1 MSKIKILGK
10 LNPKQY
16 SEMLNHLTRKKIKN
30 PFIEA
35 EDIVVD
41 KKPEVETMEAVN
53 AFMRRNPV
61 EKADG
66 GRIGFYPGGSV
77 EQFGQQIK
85 DSYLKG
91 KSITKINE
99 ELFPGVDKTTTID
112 SFIDSVKKGLAPIK
126 ITKKELA
133 TRPITKQG
141 RGQAGEA
148 QKRLKTFVETFEKEK
163 GRLPSSR
170 ELRKFG
176 NFDFYTIKNAVDA
189 GDIKILDPSTAAR
202 IGQQVSQ
209 GVNEQLLKLS
219 KSKTIDNIFKTGKTS
234 IKDIDKVKKVIG
246 PVSNSQAATRLLQ
259 LASIYGEKGIEEDR
273 GLNIKPKFKKNALK
287 ILKSSPYN
295 NYLRNLN
302 EALIGKSVG
311 EPSIKGAKSRIT
323 ENPEFK
329 KTNVAKL
336 FDIDEPQGVASSVN
350 RGSTP
355 YGIFGQII
363 DANKNKIKI
372 SWDGTKSKL
381 EENVQKAISQ
391 FGVNSKEAKLAKDK
405 YNSAATK
412 VENNLNQGRLRG
424 AKKITIPKMSF
435 DAPKNTIA
443 NYKNFNT
450 TYKKAFD
457 NVFATQKYSFVIPKD
472 LKTIPQLRKE
482 VIDPNS
488 STYKQMI
495 NTLKKGFNEFDEKK
509 LFDKINN
516 ATPDSFKKILRKIP
530 RIASLNDDFTGP
542 GGFPLTAGLDSSIGV
557 RPVEE
562 EKNFIQRNPFTT
574 AAGTAAAAATT
585 KTGRNILK
593 RLAAGAFTPTG
604 IALQTAGL
612 GGLDLTTPAGR
623 LSLGAEA
630 AFAPELVKAS
640 IGATKGMKNRALQK
654 GIQQVLNL
662 GLPTRLALRAARLA
676 SPIGIATLAG
686 EGLYQGGKFAK
697 QRFEE
702 LAAMS
707 PKQRQELRSEGAR
720 QAFDPFQAAGGGLAK
735 QAGDRSGRPP
745 EKGPNSQGLL
755 SLMKRGMKI

>member
-1 MSKIKILGK
+1 MSQNKMPPDK
-10 LNPKQY
+10 Y
-16 SEMLNHLTRKKIKN
+16 SQMINHLTRKKIQN
-30 PFIEA
+30 PFIPDSAIERPKRILEIEA
-35 EDIVVD
+35 FKDFNE
-41 KKPEVETMEAVN
+41 
-53 AFMRRNPV
+53 RNPQMA
-61 EKADG
+61 EG

-126 ITKKELA
+126 ITEKELA

-209 GVNEQLLKLS
+209 GVNEQLLELS

-287 ILKSSPYN
+287 ILESSPYN

-311 EPSIKGAKSRIT
+311 ESSIKGAKSKIT
-323 ENPEFK
+323 QNPEFK
-329 KTNVAKL
+329 KTNVTKL

-542 GGFPLTAGLDSSIGV
+542 GGFPLTAGFDPNIGIKSI
-557 RPVEE
+557 EE
-562 EKNFIQRNPFTT
+562 DTFARRNPITT
-574 AAGTAAAAATT
+574 GAGLSAAGTAAVLKATGTPIKTALGKAFRGAGTRLGVLPFVGTQVKSNIDQGENIADAVVDPLVGLELSLPGVLKENIAKITKNPTAQRILNLGRFARFTTPVGAA
-585 KTGRNILK
+585 L
-593 RLAAGAFTPTG
+593 G
-604 IALQTAGL
+604 IAGL
-612 GGLDLTTPAGR
+612 GVD
-623 LSLGAEA
+623 A
-630 AFAPELVKAS
+630 AKFSRDRIREL
-640 IGATKGMKNRALQK
+640 R
-654 GIQQVLNL
+654 
-662 GLPTRLALRAARLA
+662 
-676 SPIGIATLAG
+676 
-686 EGLYQGGKFAK
+686 
-697 QRFEE
+697 
-702 LAAMS
+702 AMS
-707 PKQRQELRSEGAR
+707 PEQRQELRSEGAR
-720 QAFDPFQAAGGGLAK
+720 QAFDPFQAAGGGIAK
-735 QAGDRSGRPP
+735 LAGDRSGAMLESMNPD
-745 EKGPNSQGLL
+745 KDGLQG
-755 SLMKRGMKI
+755 LMKRVKKL

>member
-1 MSKIKILGK
+1 MT
-10 LNPKQY
+10 PKEYKQMMDY
-16 SEMLNHLTRKKIKN
+16 LTRSGIKDKVKFASDVAR
-30 PFIEA
+30 PDPKPKVQEIELF
-35 EDIVVD
+35 
-41 KKPEVETMEAVN
+41 N
-53 AFMRRNPV
+53 AFNRRNPR
-61 EKADG
+61 ADG

-91 KSITKINE
+91 KSIPKINK
-99 ELFPGVDKTTTID
+99 ELFPNVDKTTTID
-112 SFIDSVKKGLAPIK
+112 SFIDSAKKGLAPIK

-133 TRPITKQG
+133 TRPVIKEG
-141 RGQAGEA
+141 SGQATEA

-163 GRLPSSR
+163 GRLPSSQ
-170 ELRKFG
+170 ELRRLG

-189 GDIKILDPSTAAR
+189 GDVKILDPSTAAR
-202 IGQQVSQ
+202 IAQQVSQ

-219 KSKTIDNIFKTGKTS
+219 ESKTIDNIFKTGKTN
-234 IKDIDKVKKVIG
+234 IKDINKVKKVIG
-246 PVSNSQAATRLLQ
+246 NVSNSQAATRLLQ

-287 ILKSSPYN
+287 ILESSPYK

-311 EPSIKGAKSRIT
+311 EPSIKGAKSKIVQ
-323 ENPEFK
+323 NPEFK

-363 DANKNKIKI
+363 DANKNKIKT

-391 FGVNSKEAKLAKDK
+391 FGVNSKEAKLAKEK

-457 NVFATQKYSFVIPKD
+457 DVFATQKYSFVIPKD
-472 LKTIPQLRKE
+472 LRTIPQLRKE

-542 GGFPLTAGLDSSIGV
+542 GGFPLTASFDPNIGIKSI
-557 RPVEE
+557 EE
-562 EKNFIQRNPFTT
+562 DTFARRNPITT
-574 AAGTAAAAATT
+574 GAGLSAAGTAAVLKATGTPIKTALGKAFRGAGTRLGVLPFAAMQVKSNIDKGENVADAVVDPLVGLELSLPGVFKENLSKITKNPTAQRILNLGRFARLTT
-585 KTGRNILK
+585 PVGL
-593 RLAAGAFTPTG
+593 G
-604 IALQTAGL
+604 ITAAGL
-612 GGLDLTTPAGR
+612 GIDAAKAAKKRLDFLDTLTPDQKT
-623 LSLGAEA
+623 
-630 AFAPELVKAS
+630 ELFRK
-640 IGATKGMKNRALQK
+640 
-654 GIQQVLNL
+654 
-662 GLPTRLALRAARLA
+662 
-676 SPIGIATLAG
+676 
-686 EGLYQGGKFAK
+686 E
-697 QRFEE
+697 
-702 LAAMS
+702 
-707 PKQRQELRSEGAR
+707 RQEAVMQNLRGER
-720 QAFDPFQAAGGGLAK
+720 NAFDEFSAAGGGIAKLA
-735 QAGDRSGRPP
+735 GVDSGPPP
-745 EKGPNSQGLL
+745 ESGPNSQGLQG
-755 SLMKRGMKI
+755 LMKRVRNL

>member
-1 MSKIKILGK
+1 
-10 LNPKQY
+10 
-16 SEMLNHLTRKKIKN
+16 
-30 PFIEA
+30 
-35 EDIVVD
+35 
-41 KKPEVETMEAVN
+41 
-53 AFMRRNPV
+53 
-61 EKADG
+61 
-66 GRIGFYPGGSV
+66 
-77 EQFGQQIK
+77 
-85 DSYLKG
+85 
-91 KSITKINE
+91 
-99 ELFPGVDKTTTID
+99 
-112 SFIDSVKKGLAPIK
+112 
-126 ITKKELA
+126 
-133 TRPITKQG
+133 
-141 RGQAGEA
+141 
-148 QKRLKTFVETFEKEK
+148 
-163 GRLPSSR
+163 
-170 ELRKFG
+170 
-176 NFDFYTIKNAVDA
+176 VDA
-189 GDIKILDPSTAAR
+189 GDVKILDPSTAAR
-202 IGQQVSQ
+202 IAQQESQ

-219 KSKTIDNIFKTGKTS
+219 KNKTINNIFKTGKTS

-287 ILKSSPYN
+287 ILESSPYS
-295 NYLRNLN
+295 NYIRNLN

-311 EPSIKGAKSRIT
+311 EPSIKGAKSKIVQ
-323 ENPEFK
+323 NPEFK

-363 DANKNKIKI
+363 DANKNKIKVG
-372 SWDGTKSKL
+372 WDGTKSKL

-457 NVFATQKYSFVIPKD
+457 DVFTTQKYSFVIPKD

-516 ATPDSFKKILRKIP
+516 AAPDSFKKILRKIP

-557 RPVEE
+557 QPVEE
-562 EKNFIQRNPFTT
+562 EKNFIQRNPLTT
-574 AAGTAAAAATT
+574 AAGTTAAAATT
-585 KTGRNILK
+585 KTGRNILGK
-593 RLAAGAFTPTG
+593 AFRTLGTRAASIPLAGLTVAENIKKGENVADAVIDPLVGLELSFPGLFKENVAKITKNPTAQRILNLGRFARLTTPVGLG
-604 IALQTAGL
+604 ITAAGL
-612 GGLDLTTPAGR
+612 GVD
-623 LSLGAEA
+623 A
-630 AFAPELVKAS
+630 AKFSRDRIREL
-640 IGATKGMKNRALQK
+640 R
-654 GIQQVLNL
+654 
-662 GLPTRLALRAARLA
+662 
-676 SPIGIATLAG
+676 
-686 EGLYQGGKFAK
+686 
-697 QRFEE
+697 
-702 LAAMS
+702 AMS
-707 PKQRQELRSEGAR
+707 PEQRQELRSEGAR

-735 QAGDRSGRPP
+735 QAGDRSGAMLESMNPDKDGLP
-745 EKGPNSQGLL
+745 GLL
-755 SLMKRGMKI
+755 KRGKKL

>member
-1 MSKIKILGK
+1 MT
-10 LNPKQY
+10 PRDY
-16 SEMLNHLTRKKIKN
+16 SQMMAYLTR
-30 PFIEA
+30 PA
-35 EDIVVD
+35 
-41 KKPEVETMEAVN
+41 MA
-53 AFMRRNPV
+53 R
-61 EKADG
+61 G
-66 GRIGFYPGGSV
+66 GRMGYYPGGSV

-91 KSITKINE
+91 KSTPKINE
-99 ELFPGVDKTTTID
+99 ELFPGVNKTTTID
-112 SFIDSVKKGLAPIK
+112 SFIDSAKKGLAPVK

-133 TRPITKQG
+133 TRPVIKQG
-141 RGQAGEA
+141 SGQSIEA

-163 GRLPSSR
+163 GRLPSSQ
-170 ELRKFG
+170 ELRKLG

-189 GDIKILDPSTAAR
+189 GNIKILDPSTAAR
-202 IGQQVSQ
+202 IAQQVSQ

-219 KSKTIDNIFKTGKTS
+219 ESKTIDNIFKTGKTS
-234 IKDIDKVKKVIG
+234 IKDINKVKKVIG

-287 ILKSSPYN
+287 ILESSPYN

-311 EPSIKGAKSRIT
+311 EPSIKGAKSKIVQ
-323 ENPEFK
+323 NPEFK

-363 DANKNKIKI
+363 DANKNKIKVG
-372 SWDGTKSKL
+372 WDGTKSKL

-412 VENNLNQGRLRG
+412 VENNLNQERLRG

-457 NVFATQKYSFVIPKD
+457 DVFATQKYSFVIPKD
-472 LKTIPQLRKE
+472 LRTIPQLRKE

-542 GGFPLTAGLDSSIGV
+542 GGFPLTAGFDPNIGIKSI
-557 RPVEE
+557 EE
-562 EKNFIQRNPFTT
+562 DTFAKRNPITT
-574 AAGTAAAAATT
+574 GAGLSAAGTAAVLKATGTPIRTALGKAFRGAGTRLGVLPFAAMQVKSNIDKGENIADAVVDPLVGLELSLPGVFKENLSKITT
-585 KTGRNILK
+585 NPTAQRILNLGRFA
-593 RLAAGAFTPTG
+593 RFTTPVGAALGV
-604 IALQTAGL
+604 AGL
-612 GGLDLTTPAGR
+612 GVD
-623 LSLGAEA
+623 A
-630 AFAPELVKAS
+630 AKFSRDRIREL
-640 IGATKGMKNRALQK
+640 Q
-654 GIQQVLNL
+654 
-662 GLPTRLALRAARLA
+662 
-676 SPIGIATLAG
+676 
-686 EGLYQGGKFAK
+686 
-697 QRFEE
+697 
-702 LAAMS
+702 AMS
-707 PKQRQELRSEGAR
+707 PEQRQELRSEGAR
-720 QAFDPFQAAGGGLAK
+720 QAFDPFMAAGGGIAKLA
-735 QAGDRSGRPP
+735 GVSSGVAPTR
-745 EKGPNSQGLL
+745 GPNSQGLL
-755 SLMKRGMKI
+755 SLKNRVRNY

>member
-1 MSKIKILGK
+1 MT
-10 LNPKQY
+10 PRDY
-16 SEMLNHLTRKKIKN
+16 SQMMAYLTR
-30 PFIEA
+30 PA
-35 EDIVVD
+35 
-41 KKPEVETMEAVN
+41 MA
-53 AFMRRNPV
+53 R
-61 EKADG
+61 G
-66 GRIGFYPGGSV
+66 GRMGYYPGGSV

-91 KSITKINE
+91 KSTPKINE
-99 ELFPGVDKTTTID
+99 ELFPGVNKTTTID
-112 SFIDSVKKGLAPIK
+112 SFIDSAKKGLAPVK

-133 TRPITKQG
+133 TRPVIKQG
-141 RGQAGEA
+141 SGQSIEA

-163 GRLPSSR
+163 GRLPSSQ
-170 ELRKFG
+170 ELRKLG

-189 GDIKILDPSTAAR
+189 GNIKILDPSTAAR
-202 IGQQVSQ
+202 IAQQVSQ

-219 KSKTIDNIFKTGKTS
+219 ESKTIDNIFKTGKTS
-234 IKDIDKVKKVIG
+234 IKDINKVKKVIG

-287 ILKSSPYN
+287 ILESSPYN

-311 EPSIKGAKSRIT
+311 EPSIKGAKSKIVQ
-323 ENPEFK
+323 NPEFK

-363 DANKNKIKI
+363 DANKNKIKVG
-372 SWDGTKSKL
+372 WDGTKSKL

-450 TYKKAFD
+450 TYKKAFND
-457 NVFATQKYSFVIPKD
+457 VFATQKYSFVIPKD
-472 LKTIPQLRKE
+472 LRTIPQLRKE

-542 GGFPLTAGLDSSIGV
+542 GGFPLTAGFDPNIGIKSI
-557 RPVEE
+557 EE
-562 EKNFIQRNPFTT
+562 DTFAKRNPITT
-574 AAGTAAAAATT
+574 GAGLSAAGTAAVLKATGTPIRTALGKAFRGAGTRLGVLPFAAMQVKSNIDKGENIADAVVDPLVGLELSLPGVFKENLSKITT
-585 KTGRNILK
+585 NPTAQRILNLGRFA
-593 RLAAGAFTPTG
+593 RFTTPVGAALGV
-604 IALQTAGL
+604 AGL
-612 GGLDLTTPAGR
+612 GVD
-623 LSLGAEA
+623 A
-630 AFAPELVKAS
+630 AKFSRDRIREL
-640 IGATKGMKNRALQK
+640 Q
-654 GIQQVLNL
+654 
-662 GLPTRLALRAARLA
+662 
-676 SPIGIATLAG
+676 
-686 EGLYQGGKFAK
+686 
-697 QRFEE
+697 
-702 LAAMS
+702 AMS
-707 PKQRQELRSEGAR
+707 PEQRQELRSEGAR
-720 QAFDPFQAAGGGLAK
+720 QAFDPFMAAGGGIAKLA
-735 QAGDRSGRPP
+735 GVSSGVAPTR
-745 EKGPNSQGLL
+745 GPNSQGLL
-755 SLMKRGMKI
+755 SLKNRVRNY

>member
-1 MSKIKILGK
+1 MH
-10 LNPKQY
+10 PKDRAQMMAY
-16 SEMLNHLTRKKIKN
+16 LTR
-30 PFIEA
+30 PA
-35 EDIVVD
+35 
-41 KKPEVETMEAVN
+41 MA
-53 AFMRRNPV
+53 R
-61 EKADG
+61 G
-66 GRIGFYPGGSV
+66 GRMGYYPGGSV

-91 KSITKINE
+91 NSGKVINK
-99 ELFPGVDKTTTID
+99 ELGFKNDRSTTID
-112 SFIDSVKKGLAPIK
+112 DFIKSAKKGLAPIK
-126 ITKKELA
+126 ITKEELSK
-133 TRPITKQG
+133 RPVTMQG
-141 RGQAGEA
+141 RKQAGETL
-148 QKRLKTFVETFEKEK
+148 KRLKTFIQGFEQEK
-163 GRLPSSR
+163 GRLPSSKEIQR
-170 ELRKFG
+170 LG
-176 NFDFYTIKNAVDA
+176 NFDFYTVKNAVDA
-189 GDIKILDPSTAAR
+189 GDVKILDPSTAAR

-219 KSKTIDNIFKTGKTS
+219 ESKTIDNIFKTGKTS

-287 ILKSSPYN
+287 ILESSPYS
-295 NYLRNLN
+295 NYIRNLN

-311 EPSIKGAKSRIT
+311 EPSIKGAKSRIVQ
-323 ENPEFK
+323 NPEFK

-363 DANKNKIKI
+363 DANKNKIKVG
-372 SWDGTKSKL
+372 WDGTKSKL

-457 NVFATQKYSFVIPKD
+457 DVFATQKYSFIIPKD
-472 LKTIPQLRKE
+472 LRTIPQLRKE

-516 ATPDSFKKILRKIP
+516 ATPDSFKKILKKIP
-530 RIASLNDDFTGP
+530 RIASLNDNFTGP
-542 GGFPLTAGLDSSIGV
+542 GGFPLTAGLDSSIGIQ
-557 RPVEE
+557 PVEE
-562 EKNFIQRNPFTT
+562 DTFARRNPITT
-574 AAGTAAAAATT
+574 GTGLTTAGTAAVLKATGT
-585 KTGRNILK
+585 PIKTALGKAFRG
-593 RLAAGAFTPTG
+593 AGTP
-604 IALQTAGL
+604 IAGPIFAGL
-612 GGLDLTTPAGR
+612 NIADRMKSGSSVADAVIDPMTGLELSFPGLFKENLKKITSNPTAQKI
-623 LSLGAEA
+623 LSLGRFGRALT
-630 AFAPELVKAS
+630 P
-640 IGATKGMKNRALQK
+640 IGAGITAAGLAKDYGEFVKRELERKAADPEAYRAEQQEQMGM
-654 GIQQVLNL
+654 
-662 GLPTRLALRAARLA
+662 
-676 SPIGIATLAG
+676 S
-686 EGLYQGGKFAK
+686 
-697 QRFEE
+697 
-702 LAAMS
+702 
-707 PKQRQELRSEGAR
+707 
-720 QAFDPFQAAGGGLAK
+720 AAGGGLAK
-735 QAGDRSGRPP
+735 LAGDRSGAMLESMNPD
-745 EKGPNSQGLL
+745 SQGLSGL
-755 SLMKRGMKI
+755 LKRVKKL